1 MWGVLLLGLALFL
14 LVVCIFGKREPAH
27 FPPGPLALPLVG
39 NVFNIPVKQPHVY
52 LTQLAET
59 YGNVFCIR
67 VGQEKTVF
75 VCGWKTVKEVLVTQA
90 DKFVDRPY
98 QALFSRLYN
107 QHKGG
112 ILCCNGETWRTQ
124 RHFAMGMLRT
134 FGLADGTLER
144 SVCQESQHLQRAVEE
159 HKGELFD
166 PADLLNRA
174 VGNIICQVIF
184 GRRFDYNDPKIQ
196 QLHEN
201 LTELVYLE
209 GSVWGQLYNA
219 FPALMKRLPGPHNA
233 IFTNF
238 QALQE
243 FIGAQIKSHKLALDP
258 SDPRDY
264 IDAFLVASDNEANA
278 ELGFTE
284 ENLVLCCMDLFLA
297 GTETSSKT
305 LQWGLIFLIQNPQ
318 IMDKVQT
325 EIERVIGTSRLPKMS
340 DRAHMPYTNAVI
352 HEIQR
357 MANVVPLNGTRVA
370 SKDIQLGGCVIP
382 KGSTV
387 LAILTSVLFDK
398 NEWETPHVFNPG
410 HFLDSNGNFVKRN
423 AFLPFS
429 AGKRACV
436 GEALARMELFLFLV
450 AMLQNFTFS
459 AAEGVELSSEG
470 IVGVTRTPY
479 PFKIRATPR

>member
-1 MWGVLLLGLALFL
+1 MTKLRASRVLLSTQRILCRNHDAPQLTTGRHC
-14 LVVCIFGKREPAH
+14 VPPSPPA
-27 FPPGPLALPLVG
+27 A
-39 NVFNIPVKQPHVY
+39 PV
-52 LTQLAET
+52 QLAET

-98 QALFSRLYN
+98 QAFVTRLCAPL
-107 QHKGG
+107 GG
-112 ILCCNGETWRTQ
+112 ILCCNGKTWRTQ

-134 FGLADGTLER
+134 FGLANGTLER
-144 SVCQESQHLQRAVEE
+144 SICQESQHLQRAMEE

-174 VGNIICQVIF
+174 VANIICQVIF
-184 GRRFDYNDPKIQ
+184 GRRFDYSDPKIQ

-201 LTELVYLE
+201 LTDTFVRLYVP
-209 GSVWGQLYNA
+209 WAQLYNA
-219 FPALMKRLPGPHNA
+219 FPALMKRLPGPHNG

-264 IDAFLVASDNEANA
+264 IDAFLNEANG

-318 IMDKVQT
+318 IMGGFLLKDACP
-325 EIERVIGTSRLPKMS
+325 EW
-340 DRAHMPYTNAVI
+340 NAKWPI
-352 HEIQR
+352 
-357 MANVVPLNGTRVA
+357 
-370 SKDIQLGGCVIP
+370 
-382 KGSTV
+382 
-387 LAILTSVLFDK
+387 LA
-398 NEWETPHVFNPG
+398 
-410 HFLDSNGNFVKRN
+410 
-423 AFLPFS
+423 
-429 AGKRACV
+429 
-436 GEALARMELFLFLV
+436 
-450 AMLQNFTFS
+450 
-459 AAEGVELSSEG
+459 
-470 IVGVTRTPY
+470 
-479 PFKIRATPR
+479 